1 MNCMA
6 ILSEIITMFVI
17 FFAVNYAAYW
27 ITEVKG
33 LPQWLQYKPWI
44 CRLCLT
50 FWSLVVI
57 YLTILL
63 SFQCLYLGIGGII
76 LAVMNALAMYIDQKH
91 KTIRIEDYDDFKPYD
106 ISSDDKPLDIEISN
120 DGEIIINKNIDR

>member
-1 MNCMA
+1 MNCMV
-6 ILSEIITMFVI
+6 ILSKIITMFVI

-76 LAVMNALAMYIDQKH
+76 LAVMNALAMYIDQKQ

-106 ISSDDKPLDIEISN
+106 ISSDDKPLDIEIN
-120 DGEIIINKNIDR
+120 DGEIIINKK

>member
-1 MNCMA
+1 MNCMV
-6 ILSEIITMFVI
+6 ILSKIITMFVI

-76 LAVMNALAMYIDQKH
+76 LAVMNALAMYIDQKQ

-106 ISSDDKPLDIEISN
+106 ISSDDKPLDIEIN

>member
-1 MNCMA
+1 MNYMV
-6 ILSEIITMFVI
+6 ILSKIITMFVI

-63 SFQCLYLGIGGII
+63 SFQCLYLGVGGII
-76 LAVMNALAMYIDQKH
+76 LAVMNALAMYIDQKQ

-106 ISSDDKPLDIEISN
+106 ISSDDKPLDIKIN